1 MKNVK
6 DIVKNQKAHFV
17 FYRDRALFYETD
29 DGLQFPV
36 PVDEAG
42 SATFNAEEK
51 AITLMRYV
59 RKHLE
64 NTERARREQH
74 AVAVFGAFFRFE
86 PAGRALRA
94 RHAAG
99 AGFHARRGP
108 R

>member
-1 MKNVK
+1 MRNVK
-6 DIVKNQKAHFV
+6 DIVKNQKARFV

-29 DGLQFPV
+29 DGFQFPV

-59 RKHLE
+59 REHLE

-74 AVAVFGAFFRFE
+74 SGDA
-86 PAGRALRA
+86 
-94 RHAAG
+94 
-99 AGFHARRGP
+99 
-108 R
+108 

>member
-1 MKNVK
+1 
-6 DIVKNQKAHFV
+6 
-17 FYRDRALFYETD
+17 
-29 DGLQFPV
+29 V

-74 AVAVFGAFFRFE
+74 SGDA
-86 PAGRALRA
+86 
-94 RHAAG
+94 
-99 AGFHARRGP
+99 
-108 R
+108 